1 MKHVLLILSVVMGQS
16 LLAADKKPLIA
27 DPIVEKEIRRVLKKP
42 EGELTKAGLEKVT
55 RLKFRSTKIS
65 DAGLKEVAKLQ
76 QLILLGLFDTKVIK
90 AGVIQLRKASPDC
103 KVAHNSTIPPVKI
116 LEPWRS

>member
-1 MKHVLLILSVVMGQS
+1 MKQIVLILAVVALVGCE
-16 LLAADKKPLIA
+16 KKPLIA

-103 KVAHNSTIPPVKI
+103 KVAHNSTIPP
-116 LEPWRS
+116 